1 MAQLDA
7 CEDCLSWVNI
17 RAMNK
22 MDISESLR
30 SERRR
35 YVGMNSVS
43 RDKHEKS
50 RRWLPGGDTR
60 NSIFWGPFPI
70 YVSMA
75 DGSRILDVDGNERVD
90 FINNMTT
97 LILGHRHPA
106 VIEAL
111 REQLGRGVSYPA
123 PTPLVVDWGE
133 MMCERVTS
141 LEKIR
146 FVNSGTEATLN
157 AIRAARAFSGK
168 NLLAKCEGAYHGN
181 HDAVQISVTPD
192 VGLAGKEDSPTP
204 VLMTGGMTP
213 RSAEEIV
220 IMPYNDFENAKW
232 IILDHADELAA
243 VIVEPINGQ
252 CGMVPAEP
260 EFLDGL
266 RSLTSELGILL
277 IFDEVIAFRA
287 SRGGAQEYYGVTPDL
302 TCFGKVIG
310 GGLPVGAFGGRD
322 DIMSLWDPSIPGG
335 PLVSHAGT
343 FNGNPM
349 TAAAGVA
356 TLRELTVDVYEEL
369 EKKGEYIRSKLR
381 EVISQMEAP
390 IGVTGVTSLFAIQC
404 TPEVVRD
411 YRSYATNDWDLLEM
425 IFIGMMNEGYLL
437 SSKCAGNVSA
447 VHLYE
452 ELDGF
457 VDAFERVLRRTWDV
471 S

>member
-1 MAQLDA
+1 MSKSD
-7 CEDCLSWVNI
+7 V
-17 RAMNK
+17 
-22 MDISESLR
+22 SESLAA
-30 SERRR
+30 EQAR
-35 YVGMNSVS
+35 YVAANAGSS
-43 RDKHEKS
+43 AKHNEAS
-50 RRWLPGGDTR
+50 RWLPGGDTR

-70 YVSMA
+70 YVSRA
-75 DGSRILDVDGNERVD
+75 EGSRIVDVDGNERVD

-106 VIEAL
+106 VVEAL
-111 REQLGRGVSYPA
+111 QEQLERGVSYPA
-123 PTPLVVDWGE
+123 PTPLVVEWGE
-133 MMCERVTS
+133 LMCERVQS
-141 LEKIR
+141 LDKIR

-192 VGLAGKEDSPTP
+192 VGLAGDAESPTS
-204 VLMTGGMTP
+204 VLTTQGMSP
-213 RSAEEIV
+213 RSADEIV
-220 IMPYNDFENAKW
+220 IMPYNDLDNAER
-232 IILDHADELAA
+232 IIREHSDELAA

-266 RSLTSELGILL
+266 RRLTSELGILL

-287 SRGGAQEYYGVTPDL
+287 SRGGAQEYFGVTPDL

-310 GGLPVGAFGGRD
+310 GGLPVGAFGGRE
-322 DIMSLWDPSIPGG
+322 DIMSMWDPSGPGG
-335 PLVSHAGT
+335 PQVSHAGT

-369 EKKGEYIRSKLR
+369 EKKGEYLRGKLR
-381 EVISQMEAP
+381 DVISEMEAP
-390 IGVTGVTSLFAIQC
+390 MGVTGAASLFAIQG
-404 TPEVVRD
+404 TSEQVRD
-411 YRSYATNDWDLLEM
+411 YRSYATNDGELLEM
-425 IFIGMMNEGYLL
+425 VFMGMMNEGYLL
-437 SSKCAGNVSA
+437 SNRCAGNVSA
-447 VHLYE
+447 AHSYE

-457 VDAFERVLRRTWDV
+457 VDAFERVLKRAWGD
-471 S
+471 